1 MNILE
6 QIYDNTLPKINF
18 LERKISI
25 ITNNTI
31 LKGPPK
37 SGKTYLIYDY
47 LSQYNYN
54 DYLYIDC
61 SEYRNSHKEI
71 SKYIKKFIE
80 ENKIEV
86 LVLENFDFCFD
97 LPKVTSILITTTENI
112 ILENFDMVYLSP
124 LDFEEFILFDIKH
137 QNTTNSFNS
146 FLKFGNLP
154 EIIEYSEQK
163 KSKRNYEICQL
174 YCEDKVE
181 LEILFLLIKSA
192 SEKKSIFQLFNTLK
206 KTIKIS
212 KDRFYKTCEKY
223 ENNHLIY
230 FCQKFEQPKSV
241 KKIFIFNHALLDIV
255 SYNKNF
261 HNLFQNMVYL
271 EIYKK
276 HKTIYY
282 LDNIDFYIPEDNLII
297 LTIPFFNNFEVINI
311 SIKLTPYIKKYN
323 IKKIYIIT
331 VSNEKK
337 IDISN
342 IDAKVIKFYDWVLGG

>member
-6 QIYDNTLPKINF
+6 QIYDNNTNKINF
-18 LERKISI
+18 LERKVSI
-25 ITNNTI
+25 TAKNTI
-31 LKGPPK
+31 IKGPPK
-37 SGKTYLIYDY
+37 SGKSYLIYDY
-47 LSQYNYN
+47 LSNYKVD

-61 SEYRNSHKEI
+61 DDYRNNNSEI
-71 SKYIKKFIE
+71 TKYLDTFIA

-86 LVLENFDFCFD
+86 LVLENFNFYFD
-97 LPKVTSILITTTENI
+97 LPKVTSTVITTSKNVL
-112 ILENFDMVYLSP
+112 LENFDTIYLTA
-124 LDFEEFILFDIKH
+124 LDFEEFILFDTKH
-137 QNTTNSFNS
+137 QNTANSFNS
-146 FLKFGNLP
+146 FLKFGNFP
-154 EIIEYSEQK
+154 EIIDFSEQK
-163 KSKRNYEICQL
+163 KGKRNYEICQL

-181 LEILFLLIKSA
+181 LEILFLLVKSA

-206 KTIKIS
+206 KTTKIS

-223 ENNHLIY
+223 EQNHIIY
-230 FCQKFEQPKSV
+230 FCQKFEQPKAV

-261 HNLFQNMVYL
+261 NNLFQNMVYL

-276 HKTIYY
+276 HKEIYY

-311 SIKLTPYIKKYN
+311 SMKLSPYIKKYD

-331 VSNEKK
+331 VSNEKD
-337 IDISN
+337 INISN
-342 IDAKVIKFYDWVLGG
+342 INAKVIKFYDWVLGG

>member
-6 QIYDNTLPKINF
+6 QIYDNNIYKINF

-25 ITNNTI
+25 NTKNTI

-47 LSQYNYN
+47 LSQYNN
-54 DYLYIDC
+54 NEYLYIDC
-61 SEYRNSHKEI
+61 NEYRNSEVYLT
-71 SKYIKKFIE
+71 KYLDQFII

-86 LVLENFDFCFD
+86 LVLENFNFNFS
-97 LPKVTSILITTTENI
+97 LPKVTSTVITTTKDI
-112 ILENFDMVYLSP
+112 QLESFDTIFLAA
-124 LDFEEFILFDIKH
+124 LDFEEFILFDTKH
-137 QNTTNSFNS
+137 QNTANSFNS
-146 FLKFGNLP
+146 FLKFGNFP
-154 EIIEYSEQK
+154 EIIEYGEQK
-163 KSKRNYEICQL
+163 KAKRNYEICQL
-174 YCEDKVE
+174 YCDDKVE
-181 LEILFLLIKSA
+181 LEILFLLVKSS

-212 KDRFYKTCEKY
+212 KDRFYKTCDKY
-223 ENNHLIY
+223 EKNNIIY
-230 FCQKFEQPKSV
+230 FCQKFEQPKAI
-241 KKIFIFNHALLDIV
+241 KKIYIFNHALLDII

-276 HKTIYY
+276 HKNIYY
-282 LDNIDFYIPEDNLII
+282 LDNIDFYIPEDKLII

-311 SIKLTPYIKKYN
+311 SIKLSPYIKKYN
-323 IKKIYIIT
+323 VEKIYIVT
-331 VSNEKK
+331 VSNEKN
-337 IDISN
+337 INISN

>member
-6 QIYDNTLPKINF
+6 QIYDNTLPKTNF
-18 LERKISI
+18 LERKVSI
-25 ITNNTI
+25 YTKNTI

-47 LSQYNYN
+47 LSQYNN
-54 DYLYIDC
+54 DDYLYIDC
-61 SEYRNSHKEI
+61 DDYRNRNKEI
-71 SKYIKKFIE
+71 SKYLQNFID

-86 LVLENFDFCFD
+86 LVLENFNFD
-97 LPKVTSILITTTENI
+97 YNLPKVTSTIITTSQNI
-112 ILENFDMVYLSP
+112 ILESFDTIYLP
-124 LDFEEFILFDIKH
+124 ALDFEEFILFDIKH
-137 QNTTNSFNS
+137 QSTANSFNS

-154 EIIEYSEQK
+154 EIIDYSEQK
-163 KSKRNYEICQL
+163 KAKRNYEICQL
-174 YCEDKVE
+174 YCEDKIE
-181 LEILFLLIKSA
+181 LEILFLLIRSA

-206 KTIKIS
+206 KTTKIS

-223 ENNHLIY
+223 EDNHLIY

-276 HKTIYY
+276 HKEIYY
-282 LDNIDFYIPEDNLII
+282 LDNIDFYIPQDNLII

-311 SIKLTPYIKKYN
+311 SIKLSPYIKKYG

-331 VSNEKK
+331 VSNEKD
-337 IDISN
+337 INISN
-342 IDAKVIKFYDWVLGG
+342 INAKVIKFYDWVLGG

>member
-6 QIYDNTLPKINF
+6 QIYDNNFHKINF
-18 LERKISI
+18 LERKVSI
-25 ITNNTI
+25 DTKNTI

-47 LSQYNYN
+47 LSQFKEDQYI
-54 DYLYIDC
+54 YIDC
-61 SEYRNSHKEI
+61 DDYKNSTSDIGKHLEY
-71 SKYIKKFIE
+71 FIE

-86 LVLENFDFCFD
+86 LVLENFKFNFN
-97 LPKVTSILITTTENI
+97 LPKVTSIIITTSQDI
-112 ILENFDMVYLSP
+112 KIKNFDTIYLTP

-137 QNTTNSFNS
+137 QNTANSFNS
-146 FLKFGNLP
+146 FLKFGNSP

-163 KSKRNYEICQL
+163 KAKRNYEICQL
-174 YCEDKVE
+174 YCEDKIE

-206 KTIKIS
+206 KTTKIS

-223 ENNHLIY
+223 ENNHIIY
-230 FCQKFEQPKSV
+230 FCPKFEQPKTV
-241 KKIFIFNHALLDIV
+241 KKIYIFNHSLLDIV

-261 HNLFQNMVYL
+261 NNLFQNMVYL

-276 HKTIYY
+276 HKEIFY
-282 LDNIDFYIPEDNLII
+282 LDDIDFYIPEDDLII
-297 LTIPFFNNFEVINI
+297 LTIPFFNNFEVIKI
-311 SIKLTPYIKKYN
+311 SMKLSPYIKRYN
-323 IKKIYIIT
+323 IKKIFIIT

-337 IDISN
+337 ISIGN